1 MSRIIIITSPA
12 ILPQN
17 KQHQTSLPTCQV
29 SKACWLTPKAA
40 LKNLWSSYERHL
52 SPLLGWGW

>member
-1 MSRIIIITSPA
+1 MSRIIIIISPA
-12 ILPQN
+12 ILPRN
-17 KQHQTSLPTCQV
+17 KHQTSLLTCQV
-29 SKACWLTPKAA
+29 SKAGWLTPKAA